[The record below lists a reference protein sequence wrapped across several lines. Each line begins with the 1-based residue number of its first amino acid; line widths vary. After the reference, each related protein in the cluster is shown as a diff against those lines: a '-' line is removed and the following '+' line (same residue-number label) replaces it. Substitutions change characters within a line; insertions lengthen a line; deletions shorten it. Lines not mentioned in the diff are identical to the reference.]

1 MKEFFPGISRI
12 KYEGPKTKNPL
23 AFRCYNAGEKVGK
36 KTMAEHLRFSVV
48 YWHTMKGGGTD
59 PFGPTPVYDR
69 PWDVATDPMQRA
81 EDTMRAAFE
90 FTGKLGAPFWAF
102 HDRDIAPEGDTLAE
116 SNTRLDQIVR
126 LARKL
131 QRDTGIKLLWG
142 TSNCFSHERF
152 THGAGTNPDPHVFA
166 WAAAQIKKAM
176 ECTKDLGGVNYVFW
190 GGREGYSNLLNTELK
205 QEQDQMARL
214 LHMAVEHKK
223 KIGFK
228 GTLLIEPKP
237 KEPTKH
243 QYDYDA
249 ATVLSFLRT
258 YDLIDEFSLNLEA
271 NHATLAG
278 HTFEHDL
285 TVASAAG
292 RLGSIDANRGDLL
305 LGWDTDQFPT
315 DLYSTTYAMMVILK
329 QGGLKPGGVNFDAK
343 LRRGSFDLDD
353 LFHAHIGG
361 MDAFARGLK
370 IAHRIMEDG
379 QVGDFVKRRY
389 AGWRRGMGR
398 KVLAGKASFEDM
410 EAYVHKHGE
419 AAKTSGREEWLEALI
434 NSYLLGQP

>member
-1 MKEFFPGISRI
+1 MKEFFPGIGQI
-12 KYEGPKTKNPL
+12 PYEGPKTKNPL
-23 AFRCYNAGEKVGK
+23 AFRCYNAEEKVGK

-69 PWDVATDPMQRA
+69 PWDAASDPMQRA
-81 EDTMRAAFE
+81 EDTMRATFE
-90 FTGKLGAPFWAF
+90 FVGKLGAPYWAF
-102 HDRDIAPEGDTLAE
+102 HDRDIAPEADSLAE
-116 SNTRLDQIVR
+116 SNARLDTIVR
-126 LARKL
+126 LAKSL
-131 QRDTGIKLLWG
+131 QKDTGIKLLWG
-142 TSNCFSHERF
+142 TSNCFSHARF

-176 ECTKDLGGVNYVFW
+176 ECTRTLGGENYVFW
-190 GGREGYSNLLNTELK
+190 GGREGYSSLLNTDMK

-214 LHMAVEHKK
+214 LHMAVDHKK

-258 YDLIDEFSLNLEA
+258 YDLLDEFSLNIEA

-285 TVASAAG
+285 TVSSVAG
-292 RLGSIDANRGDLL
+292 KLGSIDANRGDPL
-305 LGWDTDQFPT
+305 LGWDTDQFPA
-315 DLYSTTYAMMVILK
+315 DLYSATFAMMVILQ
-329 QGGLKPGGVNFDAK
+329 QGGIKPGGVNFDAK
-343 LRRGSFDLDD
+343 LRRGSFDLED

-370 IAHRIMEDG
+370 IAAKIIDEG
-379 QVGDFVKRRY
+379 LISDFVKQRY
-389 AGWRRGMGR
+389 AGFRRGVGKQIMT
-398 KVLAGKASFEDM
+398 GKASFEDM

-419 AAKTSGREEWLEALI
+419 AAKTSGREEWLEGLV
-434 NSYLLGQP
+434 NSYL

>member
-23 AFRCYNAGEKVGK
+23 ALRCYNAGEKVGK

-126 LARKL
+126 LAKKL

-190 GGREGYSNLLNTELK
+190 GGRE
-205 QEQDQMARL
+205 
-214 LHMAVEHKK
+214 
-223 KIGFK
+223 
-228 GTLLIEPKP
+228 
-237 KEPTKH
+237 
-243 QYDYDA
+243 
-249 ATVLSFLRT
+249 
-258 YDLIDEFSLNLEA
+258 
-271 NHATLAG
+271 
-278 HTFEHDL
+278 
-285 TVASAAG
+285 
-292 RLGSIDANRGDLL
+292 
-305 LGWDTDQFPT
+305 
-315 DLYSTTYAMMVILK
+315 
-329 QGGLKPGGVNFDAK
+329 
-343 LRRGSFDLDD
+343 
-353 LFHAHIGG
+353 
-361 MDAFARGLK
+361 
-370 IAHRIMEDG
+370 
-379 QVGDFVKRRY
+379 
-389 AGWRRGMGR
+389 
-398 KVLAGKASFEDM
+398 
-410 EAYVHKHGE
+410 
-419 AAKTSGREEWLEALI
+419 
-434 NSYLLGQP
+434 

>member
-1 MKEFFPGISRI
+1 MKEFFPGIGQIR
-12 KYEGPKTKNPL
+12 YEGPKSKNPL
-23 AFRCYNAGEKVGK
+23 AFRCYNADEKVGK
-36 KTMAEHLRFSVV
+36 KTMAQHLRFSVV

-69 PWDVATDPMQRA
+69 PWDLASDPMQRA
-81 EDTMRAAFE
+81 QDTVRAAFE
-90 FTGKLGAPFWAF
+90 FTSKLGAPFWAF

-116 SNTRLDQIVR
+116 SNQRLDQIVS
-126 LARKL
+126 LAKKL

-142 TSNCFSHERF
+142 TSNCFSHARF

-166 WAAAQIKKAM
+166 WAASQIKKAM
-176 ECTKDLGGVNYVFW
+176 ECTQQLGGVNYVFW

-214 LHMAVEHKK
+214 LHMAADYKK

-228 GTLLIEPKP
+228 GALLIEPKP

-249 ATVLSFLRT
+249 ATVLSFLRA
-258 YDLIDEFSLNLEA
+258 YDLLDEFSLNIEA

-292 RLGSIDANRGDLL
+292 RLGSIDANRGDPL

-315 DLYSTTYAMMVILK
+315 DLYSATYAMMVILK

-343 LRRGSFDLDD
+343 IRRGSFDLAD

-370 IAHRIMEDG
+370 TAHKIIEDG
-379 QVGDFVKRRY
+379 QVDDFVKSRY
-389 AGWRRGMGR
+389 AGWRSGVGKRI
-398 KVLAGKASFEDM
+398 LSGKASFEEM
-410 EAYVHKHGE
+410 EAFVHKHGE
-419 AAKTSGREEWLEALI
+419 AQKTSGREEWLEALI
-434 NSYLLGQP
+434 NTYL

>member
-1 MKEFFPGISRI
+1 MKEFFPGVSRI

-126 LARKL
+126 LAKKL

-214 LHMAVEHKK
+214 LHMAVEYKK

-343 LRRGSFDLDD
+343 LRRGSFDLED

-398 KVLAGKASFEDM
+398 EVLAGKASFEDM

-434 NSYLLGQP
+434 NSYL

>member
-126 LARKL
+126 LAKKL

-343 LRRGSFDLDD
+343 LRRGSFDLED

-389 AGWRRGMGR
+389 AGWRRGTGR
-398 KVLAGKASFEDM
+398 QVLAGKASFEDM

-434 NSYLLGQP
+434 NSYL

>member
-1 MKEFFPGISRI
+1 MKEFFPGIGQIRF
-12 KYEGPKTKNPL
+12 EGPKTKNPL
-23 AFRCYNAGEKVGK
+23 AFRCYNAEEKVGK

-69 PWDVATDPMQRA
+69 PWDAATDPMARA

-102 HDRDIAPEGDTLAE
+102 HDRDIAPEADTLAE
-116 SNTRLDQIVR
+116 SNQRLDRIVA
-126 LARKL
+126 LAKTL
-131 QRDTGIKLLWG
+131 QKDTGIKLLWG
-142 TSNCFSHERF
+142 TSNCFSHARF

-176 ECTKDLGGVNYVFW
+176 ECTKTLGGMNYVFW
-190 GGREGYSNLLNTELK
+190 GGREGYSTLLNTHLK

-214 LHMAVEHKK
+214 LHMAVDYKK

-249 ATVLSFLRT
+249 ATVLSFLRAH
-258 YDLIDEFSLNLEA
+258 DLFDEFSLNIEA

-285 TVASAAG
+285 TVAAAEG
-292 RLGSIDANRGDLL
+292 RLGSIDANRGDPL

-315 DLYSTTYAMMVILK
+315 DLYSSTYAMMVILK

-343 LRRGSFDLDD
+343 LRRGSFDLED

-370 IAHRIMEDG
+370 IAHRIIEDG
-379 QVGDFVKRRY
+379 QVDDFVKSRY
-389 AGWRRGMGR
+389 AGWRRGVG
-398 KVLAGKASFEDM
+398 KQILSGKASFQDM
-410 EAYVHKHGE
+410 EAYVHQHGE

-434 NSYLLGQP
+434 NSYL

>member
-102 HDRDIAPEGDTLAE
+102 HDRDIAPEGDTLAK

-126 LARKL
+126 LAKKL

-214 LHMAVEHKK
+214 LHMAVEYKK

-343 LRRGSFDLDD
+343 LRRGSFDLED

-398 KVLAGKASFEDM
+398 EVLAGKASFEDM

-434 NSYLLGQP
+434 NSYL

>member
-36 KTMAEHLRFSVV
+36 KMMAEHLRFSVV

-126 LARKL
+126 LAKKL

-343 LRRGSFDLDD
+343 LRRGSFDLED

-398 KVLAGKASFEDM
+398 EVLAGKASFEDM

-419 AAKTSGREEWLEALI
+419 AAKTSGREEWLEGLI
-434 NSYLLGQP
+434 NSYL